1 MGLVNR
7 QWGVYSVPAY
17 EKPGGGTSYHYQT
30 PPLLAKKPLWSMVV
44 RRCGEARRVERR
56 SAIGGGGR
64 TASGL
69 SVKSQDHQPN
79 GPAKRRPV
87 ARVSANPAA

>member
-30 PPLLAKKPLWSMVV
+30 PPLLAKKPLVV
-44 RRCGEARRVERR
+44 DGGRERR
-56 SAIGGGGR
+56 KIRADRAPFGRRGRRTNGAIRTERQDSRSIAGGNR
-64 TASGL
+64 
-69 SVKSQDHQPN
+69 D
-79 GPAKRRPV
+79 
-87 ARVSANPAA
+87 